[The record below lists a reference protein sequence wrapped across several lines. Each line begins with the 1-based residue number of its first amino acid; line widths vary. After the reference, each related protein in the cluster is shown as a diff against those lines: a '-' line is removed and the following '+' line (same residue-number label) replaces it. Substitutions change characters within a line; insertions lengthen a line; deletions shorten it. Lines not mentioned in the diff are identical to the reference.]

1 MSVDL
6 KQLKERLEDKGLLV
20 SWPEGIKDIENI
32 TYDSRLV
39 KDNTLFICK
48 GLKFNV
54 QYLEDSIAKGATAYL
69 SENDY
74 KVKIPV
80 IIVNDVRKALAIVSA
95 VYYTYEADKLKLIGI
110 TGTAGKTTVA
120 YMINSI
126 LNAHE
131 NSRTGLITTVEC
143 YDGTEAVEANM
154 TTPESME
161 LQRMFRNMVDNDVHY
176 ATMEVTSQSYKM
188 DRVYG
193 LNFDVGIFLN
203 ISPEHISPIEHESF
217 EEYLECKLQLMKN
230 SKTAIISAET
240 QEFETVEKT
249 ARANCDKTI
258 IVGFKP
264 EVGDIWYQDVKKL
277 DLGYSFVVKDKE
289 GWILN
294 VKIAND
300 GDFNIKNAMIAIA
313 TARNFGVDDKAICE
327 GLENVMVPGRMNAFR
342 HHGSNVYVDYAH
354 NKESLEA
361 LLKWLHEEFPDKTV
375 NVVMGSAGRANY
387 VRRNQIGDALAGFAD
402 FAYLTEEDPEYED
415 PQVTCEDLAK
425 RIKGSKCRY
434 EIITNREEAIKTAM
448 NRMTDK
454 DVVAIL
460 GKGTERFT
468 KLNGKYLPCKSDA
481 DIVME
486 NQKK

>member
-6 KQLKERLEDKGLLV
+6 NKLKAKLEDKGLLV
-20 SWPEGIKDIENI
+20 SWTGALADIELI
-32 TYDSRLV
+32 TYDSRQV
-39 KDNTLFICK
+39 KANTLFICK

-54 QYLEDSIAKGATAYL
+54 QYLEDSIAKGACAYL
-69 SENDY
+69 SEVDY
-74 KVKIPV
+74 QVDIPA
-80 IIVNDVRKALAIVSA
+80 IIVNDVRKALAVVSA
-95 VYYTYEADKLKLIGI
+95 VYYDYNPDKLKLVGI

-131 NSRTGLITTVEC
+131 KSRTGLITTVEC

-161 LQRMFRNMVDNDVHY
+161 LQRMFRNMVDNNVHY
-176 ATMEVTSQSYKM
+176 GTMEVTSQSYKM

-193 LNFDVGIFLN
+193 LLFDVGIFLN

-217 EEYLECKLQLMKN
+217 EEYLDCKLQLMKN
-230 SKTAIISAET
+230 SKVAIISGET
-240 QEFETVEKT
+240 QELEAVEET
-249 ARANCDKTI
+249 ARAHCHKTV

-264 EVGDIWYQDVKKL
+264 GVGDIWYQDVTKL

-289 GWILN
+289 GWSLK
-294 VKIAND
+294 VTIAND
-300 GDFNIKNAMIAIA
+300 GDFNIKNAIIAIA
-313 TARNFGVDDKAICE
+313 TAKSFGVGDQAICD
-327 GLENVMVPGRMNAFR
+327 GLANVMVPGRMNAFR
-342 HHGSNVYVDYAH
+342 HHGSNIYVDYAH

-425 RIKGSKCRY
+425 RIIGSNCRY

-448 NRMTDK
+448 KRMTER

-468 KLNGKYLPCKSDA
+468 KLNGKYLPCKSDS

-486 NQKK
+486 NLDN